1 MMDYYMY
8 NNINFSILYIII
20 CIIIMKVLMQIFSK
34 IIKKSLIELKNK
46 NDLIQIQMKPLI
58 NTGKKELF
66 ILQQK
71 LYRNLMLMLIIV
83 ALKYGI
89 VIVMFGLLGI
99 LPFDIHTPYELPLLF
114 DITNLS
120 LTNVLSPQLAFIS
133 FIFYYLIYQLSLYC
147 LKTIIYYI
155 NNNKIDNLKY
165 NEGDG

>member
-1 MMDYYMY
+1 MDYYMY

-20 CIIIMKVLMQIFSK
+20 CIIIMKVLMQMFSK
-34 IIKKSLIELKNK
+34 IIKNSLIELKNK

-89 VIVMFGLLGI
+89 VIIMFGLLGI
-99 LPFDIHTPYELPLLF
+99 IPFDIHTPYELPLLF

>member
-1 MMDYYMY
+1 MMGYYMY

-20 CIIIMKVLMQIFSK
+20 CIIIMKVLMQMYSK
-34 IIKKSLIELKNK
+34 IIKDSLIELKNK

-58 NTGKKELF
+58 TTGKKELF
-66 ILQQK
+66 ILQRK
-71 LYRNLMLMLIIV
+71 LYKNLMIMLFIV
-83 ALKYGI
+83 ALKYSI
-89 VIVMFGLLGI
+89 VIIMFGLLSI
-99 LPFDIHTPYELPLLF
+99 IRFDIHTPYELPLLF

>member
-20 CIIIMKVLMQIFSK
+20 CIIIMKVLMQMFSK
-34 IIKKSLIELKNK
+34 IIKDSLIELKNK

-99 LPFDIHTPYELPLLF
+99 IPFDIHTPYELPLLF

>member
-20 CIIIMKVLMQIFSK
+20 CIIIMKVLMQMFSK
-34 IIKKSLIELKNK
+34 IIKDSLIELKNK

-58 NTGKKELF
+58 TTGKKELF

-71 LYRNLMLMLIIV
+71 LYKNLMLMLIIV

-89 VIVMFGLLGI
+89 VIIMFGLIGI
-99 LPFDIHTPYELPLLF
+99 IPFDIHTPYELPLLF

>member
-20 CIIIMKVLMQIFSK
+20 CIIIMKVLMQMFSK
-34 IIKKSLIELKNK
+34 IIKDSLIELKNK

-58 NTGKKELF
+58 TTGKKELF

-71 LYRNLMLMLIIV
+71 LYKNLMIMLFIV

-99 LPFDIHTPYELPLLF
+99 IPFDIHTPYELPLLF